1 MESKAH
7 PAISS
12 LSLAFDIGLLGRTA
26 AFLDATGLCNLEA
39 CARFV
44 QGAFHATSSNP
55 EAAPFFRSFFFW
67 SGFQPKLKVLQLL
80 LSALQKPG
88 YVMFPSSL
96 EHRRFRKRQKV
107 SF

>member
-26 AFLDATGLCNLEA
+26 AFLDAPGLCNLEA

-55 EAAPFFRSFFFW
+55 EAAPFFRSVF
-67 SGFQPKLKVLQLL
+67 SGVDFNRNLRFCNFCSWHCKNR
-80 LSALQKPG
+80 
-88 YVMFPSSL
+88 VMSCS
-96 EHRRFRKRQKV
+96 HRH
-107 SF
+107 